1 MVFTQEPQCQTATP
15 PLFILVSRFCHRSS
29 KCTWHTGLL
38 QSSPAFSWGRYPN
51 GSCIY
56 WRFWLWCVQSC
67 HHKLGPSPE
76 SWDTW
81 LSALDRVTFPRH
93 VADTAISHDREWD
106 RVTENGQQDSGFLL
120 GIYGPLES
128 GIPSRHLKFCSVG
141 KNWCRNQVGFTWL
154 LLCLSQLWYKIGVQC
169 VFIEGTDK

>member
-76 SWDTW
+76 SWDTCTQCSW
-81 LSALDRVTFPRH
+81 QSDFPKTRGWYCHFPWQGVGQSYRKWTTGLRFLAWHLWSFRIWNPFQTPQVLQCWKELVQKPSWVHLTATVPQSALIQDWCSMCVHWR
-93 VADTAISHDREWD
+93 
-106 RVTENGQQDSGFLL
+106 NG
-120 GIYGPLES
+120 
-128 GIPSRHLKFCSVG
+128 
-141 KNWCRNQVGFTWL
+141 
-154 LLCLSQLWYKIGVQC
+154 
-169 VFIEGTDK
+169 